1 MRTLHSPIIFLKA
14 KTHRCA
20 YTEGKYKPNK
30 WCYSFYSGI
39 LIELLSIQT
48 VVQTFE
54 QMHCAKMSK
63 KPASKIPNPQNK
75 QEVIKEV

>member
-63 KPASKIPNPQNK
+63 NLPQKSQTPKINK
-75 QEVIKEV
+75 K